1 MPLTKIQSLGITD
14 GTIVNADINAS
25 AAIAGTKF
33 GAGTVLQVVQATHAT
48 EVTTS
53 STSYVTTNLTA
64 SITPNSASNKILIIV
79 AFPGDNSTGN
89 GGNEGGDFTIF
100 RGASTDLLTRGGD
113 TYYNSGG
120 VNIGMSVSMNYLDSP
135 ATTSSTSY
143 TVYMK
148 ARDATASMKS
158 CHNGSTGTII
168 LMEIAA

>member
-1 MPLTKIQSLGITD
+1 MAQSNAFKFANNILTNGGYDAADLV
-14 GTIVNADINAS
+14 GTAS
-25 AAIAGTKF
+25 GGK
-33 GAGTVLQVVQATHAT
+33 VLQVVQATHAT
-48 EVTTS
+48 QVTTS

-79 AFPGDNSTGN
+79 AFPADNSQGD

-113 TYYNSGG
+113 TYYNSNG

-148 ARDATASMKS
+148 ARDATSEMKS